1 MEPPSPALNNK
12 KKEPVKMQPQVF
24 PLVLSK
30 QFDYFNF
37 DDCTFNMP
45 KAKESTARIS
55 MFNTLK
61 IPFVFTLEASFAG
74 ASVGHLAGHHFSIG
88 DLMDVGKY
96 VLRAILETKK
106 VQSNKTYM
114 KEILAQM

>member
-37 DDCTFNMP
+37 DDQEDYFTTNNQATRGQTVEY
-45 KAKESTARIS
+45 KQNLEIIS
-55 MFNTLK
+55 EQEA
-61 IPFVFTLEASFAG
+61 LE
-74 ASVGHLAGHHFSIG
+74 VP
-88 DLMDVGKY
+88 
-96 VLRAILETKK
+96 
-106 VQSNKTYM
+106 
-114 KEILAQM
+114 